1 MSMQTKKCGACQ
13 ETLPVEMFHLDSNT
27 TTGYACYC
35 IACTATK
42 AKESYLRKRDNITY
56 KLKSQLSASKQR
68 AEKKNLQHTL
78 TLQELESLYP
88 KDMIC
93 PVFGFTMQWGNPK
106 WSSPS
111 LDRIDSTK
119 GYTLNNCQVISNKA
133 NKLKNDATLQELKDL
148 VNYLEDL
155 F

>member
-1 MSMQTKKCGACQ
+1 MSKKCGCCQ
-13 ETLPVEMFHLDSNT
+13 QELDESCFHYDAQTITNLS
-27 TTGYACYC
+27 CYC
-35 IACTATK
+35 RNCMSIK
-42 AKESYLRKRDNITY
+42 AKKDYNKRKQDHNFKVRYTLNASKARARKRD
-56 KLKSQLSASKQR
+56 L
-68 AEKKNLQHTL
+68 EHTL
-78 TLQELESLYP
+78 TLEELNSLFP
-88 KDMIC
+88 QDMVC

-119 GYTLNNCQVISNKA
+119 GYTLDNCQIISNKA